1 MSAVDPALTNRFART
16 ALEYLPALDPSLETL
31 GSLLLIPVRF
41 VAFWLGVV
49 LAFAHLPLLATGVAA
64 EYPVGFLA
72 LLCLN
77 VAALV
82 VGRTYNRDGRGG
94 ASHG

>member
-1 MSAVDPALTNRFART
+1 MSAVDPALTDRFART
-16 ALEYLPALDPSLETL
+16 AIDYLPALDPSLATL
-31 GSLLLIPVRF
+31 ASVLLVPVQV
-41 VAFWLGVV
+41 VAFWLGVL

-64 EYPVGFLA
+64 EHPVGFLA

-82 VGRTYNRDGRGG
+82 VGHSHNREERDGTSRG
-94 ASHG
+94 